1 MLLRGGKG
9 KDTIHA
15 GGYCEMD
22 TSDYGCLEYD
32 SDYDDQEIFIYGDE
46 GHDRIFGADEMPF
59 QYLFG
64 GSGDDYIKGGF

>member
-15 GGYCEMD
+15 GGYCETD

-32 SDYDDQEIFIYGDE
+32 DDYDDQEIFIYGDE